1 MSKNFQRFS
10 SYKLSRLSSSWRK
23 PRGLHNKLRLGLKD
37 YGKRVSIGYG
47 TGSTTKIIKVI
58 CTEKELREVATEE
71 NKTVIFSTKL
81 GKRKKLILFKLAQD
95 LKVTILNVDKDFTS
109 KVEDELKKRKEV
121 REERKLKKEKKQ
133 KELDKKVQEKKSE
146 KDKGQEK
153 ELTDEERK
161 EQEKKEKDKILTKKE
176 GM

>member
-10 SYKLSRLSSSWRK
+10 SHKLSRLSSSWRK
-23 PRGLHNKLRLGLKD
+23 PRGLHNKLRLGFKD
-37 YGKRVSIGYG
+37 YGKKVSIGYG
-47 TGSTTKIIKVI
+47 TGSATKIIKVI
-58 CTEKELREVATEE
+58 CTENELREVAKEE
-71 NKTVIFSTKL
+71 NKNVIFSTKL
-81 GKRKKLILFKLAQD
+81 GKRKKLVLFKLAQE

-121 REERKLKKEKKQ
+121 REKRKLKKEKKQ
-133 KELDKKVQEKKSE
+133 KELDKKAQEKKAE
-146 KDKGQEK
+146 KDKGK

-161 EQEKKEKDKILTKKE
+161 EQEKKEKDKLLTKKE